1 MPNERREGLD
11 RRDFM
16 MAAIGLVGA
25 SASLASSAGTANA
38 QDTKA
43 PPVGLEPGA
52 LQRTVY
58 TGDVIQGKKVIS
70 ALDVNDLERGKKHAF
85 YFEGV
90 QMPTGQHWYVS
101 VLVAVGAKPGK
112 RVALTSGVHGDEI
125 SPVHMIQT
133 VMSQLDPA
141 QMSGTVLAV
150 PDVSRPALEG
160 MARRWPN
167 SGRGID
173 LIDMNREWPGNENG
187 ASAPSRHAGLLF
199 NRLLRPNADYAL
211 DFHTGATGTDFTACN
226 VARMELPDVR
236 AMAELFPIDQIFD
249 NPAYPTLLAN
259 VFINVGIPALTPEI
273 GASRI
278 LDLSMIPLFVEGT
291 MNVLKHHGIIAG
303 AIGRTGKH
311 TNIFIGNSGHTV
323 LATHG
328 GFVELLV
335 KLNDKVK
342 VGQKVAIQRNTFGE
356 VVAEYTSGVDGEVT
370 ARRSD
375 ATAEPGILLIT
386 ILYND
391 ATHEFPVDYS
401 E

>member
-25 SASLASSAGTANA
+25 SASFASSVGTANA
-38 QDTKA
+38 QDTQV
-43 PPVGLEPGA
+43 PSVGVEAGA

-112 RVALTSGVHGDEI
+112 RVALTSGVHGDEM

-173 LIDMNREWPGNENG
+173 LIDINREWPGNENG

-211 DFHTGATGTDFTACN
+211 DFHTGATGTDLTAFN
-226 VARMELPDVR
+226 LARMELPEVR

-259 VFINVGIPALTPEI
+259 AYINVGIPALTPEI

-303 AIGRTGKH
+303 AMGRTGKD
-311 TNIFIGNSGHTV
+311 TNIFIANSGHTV

-335 KLNDKVK
+335 KLNDKVR

-356 VVAEYTSGVDGEVT
+356 VVAEYTSGLAGEVM

-375 ATAEPGILLIT
+375 ATAEPGIPLIA

>member
-1 MPNERREGLD
+1 MSSEGREGLD
-11 RRDFM
+11 RRDFVI
-16 MAAIGLVGA
+16 AAIGLVGT
-25 SASLASSAGTANA
+25 SATFASSAGAANA

-43 PPVGLEPGA
+43 PPVGPAARAPRG
-52 LQRTVY
+52 TVS
-58 TGDVIQGKKVIS
+58 TGDVIQGKKVIR
-70 ALDVNDLERGKKHAF
+70 ALDVNELERGKKHTF

-101 VLVAVGAKPGK
+101 VIVAVGTKPGK
-112 RVALTSGVHGDEI
+112 RIALTSGVHGDEI

-150 PDVSRPALEG
+150 PDISRPALEG

-173 LIDMNREWPGNENG
+173 LIDINREWPGNENG
-187 ASAPSRHAGLLF
+187 ASAASRHAGILF
-199 NRLLRPNADYAL
+199 NKLLRPNADYAL
-211 DFHTGATGTDFTACN
+211 DFHTGTTGMDVTAFN
-226 VARMELPDVR
+226 LARMELPEVR

-249 NPAYPTLLAN
+249 NAAYPTLLAN
-259 VFINVGIPALTPEI
+259 AFIKVGIPALTPEI

-278 LDLSMIPLFVEGT
+278 LDLEMIPLFVEGT
-291 MNVLKHHGIIAG
+291 MNVLKHHGIVSG
-303 AIGRTGKH
+303 QMGRTGKD
-311 TNIFIGNSGHTV
+311 TNIFTANSGHTI

-335 KLNDKVK
+335 KLKDKVK

-356 VVAEYTSGVDGEVT
+356 VVAEYTSEVAGEVM
-370 ARRSD
+370 ARRSE
-375 ATAEPGILLIT
+375 ATAEPGIPLLG

-391 ATHEFPVDYS
+391 ATHELPVDYS

>member
-1 MPNERREGLD
+1 MLNERREDLD

-101 VLVAVGAKPGK
+101 VIVAVGAKPGK
-112 RVALTSGVHGDEI
+112 RVVLTSGVHGDEM
-125 SPVHMIQT
+125 SSVHAVQT
-133 VMSQLDPA
+133 IMNQLDPA

-160 MARRWPN
+160 MARRWPS

-187 ASAPSRHAGLLF
+187 FSATSRHAGLVF
-199 NRLLRPNADYAL
+199 NRLLRPNADFAL
-211 DFHTGATGTDFTACN
+211 DFHTGATAMDVTAFIL
-226 VARMELPDVR
+226 ARMEIPEVR
-236 AMAELFPIDQIFD
+236 AMAELFPIGQIFD

-259 VFINVGIPALTPEI
+259 AYINVGIPAITPEI

-291 MNVLKHHGIIAG
+291 MNVLKHHGIISG
-303 AIGRTGKH
+303 PMGRTARDTG
-311 TNIFIGNSGHTV
+311 IFVANSDHFIFS
-323 LATHG
+323 THG

-335 KLNDKVK
+335 KLNEKVK

-356 VVAEYTSGVDGEVT
+356 VVAEYTSEVAGEVG

-375 ATAEPGILLIT
+375 ATAEPGVPLIA

-391 ATHEFPVDYS
+391 PTHEFPADYS

>member
-1 MPNERREGLD
+1 MPNEQREGLD

-16 MAAIGLVGA
+16 LAAIGLVGA
-25 SASLASSAGTANA
+25 SATLATSAVTANA

-43 PPVGLEPGA
+43 PPVGSAPSA
-52 LQRTVY
+52 PQRTVY

-70 ALDVNDLERGKKHAF
+70 GLDVNDLERGKKHAL

-141 QMSGTVLAV
+141 EMSGTVLAV

-173 LIDMNREWPGNENG
+173 LIDINREWPGNESG
-187 ASAPSRHAGLLF
+187 DSAPSRHAGLLF
-199 NRLLRPNADYAL
+199 NRLLRSNADYAL
-211 DFHTGATGTDFTACN
+211 DFHTGTTGMDVTAFN
-226 VARMELPDVR
+226 LARMELPEVR

-259 VFINVGIPALTPEI
+259 AFINVGIPALTPEI

-278 LDLSMIPLFVEGT
+278 LDVSMIPWFVEGT
-291 MNVLKHHGIIAG
+291 MNVLKHHGIISG
-303 AIGRTGKH
+303 AMGRTGRD
-311 TNIFIGNSGHTV
+311 TDIFIANSGHTI

-335 KLNDKVK
+335 RLNDKVK

-356 VVAEYTSGVDGEVT
+356 VVAEYTSGVAGEVM

-375 ATAEPGILLIT
+375 ATAEPGIPLIA

>member
-101 VLVAVGAKPGK
+101 VIVAVGAKPGK
-112 RVALTSGVHGDEI
+112 RVVLTSGVHGDEM
-125 SPVHMIQT
+125 SSVHAVQT
-133 VMSQLDPA
+133 IMNQLDPA

-160 MARRWPN
+160 MARRWPS

-187 ASAPSRHAGLLF
+187 FSATSRHAGLVF
-199 NRLLRPNADYAL
+199 NRLLRPNADFAL
-211 DFHTGATGTDFTACN
+211 DFHTGATAMDVTAFIL
-226 VARMELPDVR
+226 ARMEIPEVR
-236 AMAELFPIDQIFD
+236 AMAELFPIGQIFD

-259 VFINVGIPALTPEI
+259 AYINVGIPAITPEI

-291 MNVLKHHGIIAG
+291 MNVLKHHGIISG
-303 AIGRTGKH
+303 PMGRTARDTG
-311 TNIFIGNSGHTV
+311 IFVANSDHFIFS
-323 LATHG
+323 THG

-335 KLNDKVK
+335 KLNEKVK

-356 VVAEYTSGVDGEVT
+356 VVAEYTSEVAGEVG

-375 ATAEPGILLIT
+375 ATAEPGVPLIA

-391 ATHEFPVDYS
+391 PTHEFPADFS

>member
-1 MPNERREGLD
+1 MPNEQKDGLD

-16 MAAIGLVGA
+16 MAAVGLVGA
-25 SASLASSAGTANA
+25 SGTLASCVGTANA
-38 QDTKA
+38 QNTKA
-43 PPVGLEPGA
+43 PPAGPAPGA
-52 LQRTVY
+52 SRGTVY

-85 YFEGV
+85 YFQGV

-101 VLVAVGAKPGK
+101 VIVAMGTKPGK
-112 RVALTSGVHGDEI
+112 RIALTSGVHGDEI
-125 SPVHMIQT
+125 SPVHTILT

-150 PDVSRPALEG
+150 PDISRPALEG

-173 LIDMNREWPGNENG
+173 LIDINREWPGNENG

-199 NRLLRPNADYAL
+199 NRLFRPNADYAI
-211 DFHTGATGTDFTACN
+211 DFHTGTTGMDVTAFN
-226 VARMELPDVR
+226 LARMELPEVR

-249 NPAYPTLLAN
+249 NPAYPTLLPNA
-259 VFINVGIPALTPEI
+259 FINVGIPALTAEI

-278 LDLSMIPLFVEGT
+278 LDLSMIPWFVEGT
-291 MNVLKHHGIIAG
+291 MNVLKHHGIISG
-303 AIGRTGKH
+303 PMGRIGKDTD
-311 TNIFIGNSGHTV
+311 IFIGNSGHTI

-335 KLNDKVK
+335 KLKDKVK
-342 VGQKVAIQRNTFGE
+342 VGQKVAVQRNTFGE
-356 VVAEYTSGVDGEVT
+356 VVAEYTSGVAGEVT
-370 ARRSD
+370 GRRSD
-375 ATAEPGILLIT
+375 ATAEPGIPLIA

>member
-101 VLVAVGAKPGK
+101 VIVAVGAKPGK
-112 RVALTSGVHGDEI
+112 RVVLTSGVHGDEM
-125 SPVHMIQT
+125 SSVHAVQT
-133 VMSQLDPA
+133 IMNQLDPA

-160 MARRWPN
+160 MARRWPS

-187 ASAPSRHAGLLF
+187 FSATSRHAGLVF
-199 NRLLRPNADYAL
+199 NRLLRPNADFAL
-211 DFHTGATGTDFTACN
+211 DFHTGATAMDVTAFIL
-226 VARMELPDVR
+226 ARMEIPEVR
-236 AMAELFPIDQIFD
+236 AMAELFPIGQIFD

-259 VFINVGIPALTPEI
+259 AYINVGIPAITPEI

-291 MNVLKHHGIIAG
+291 MNVLKHHGIISG
-303 AIGRTGKH
+303 PMGRTARDTG
-311 TNIFIGNSGHTV
+311 IFVANSDHFIFS
-323 LATHG
+323 THG

-335 KLNDKVK
+335 KLNEKVK

-356 VVAEYTSGVDGEVT
+356 VVAEYTSGVAGEVG

-375 ATAEPGILLIT
+375 ATAEPGVPLIA

-391 ATHEFPVDYS
+391 PTHEFPADFS

>member
-38 QDTKA
+38 QDTKVPSVGPASGA
-43 PPVGLEPGA
+43 P
-52 LQRTVY
+52 QRTVY

-112 RVALTSGVHGDEI
+112 RVVLTSGVHGDEI

-173 LIDMNREWPGNENG
+173 LIDINREWPGNENG

-211 DFHTGATGTDFTACN
+211 DIHTGTTGFAATGFN
-226 VARMELPDVR
+226 LARMELPEVR

-259 VFINVGIPALTPEI
+259 AYINVGIPEHTPEI
-273 GASRI
+273 GDSRI

-303 AIGRTGKH
+303 AMGRTGKD

-335 KLNDKVK
+335 KLNDKVR

-356 VVAEYTSGVDGEVT
+356 VVAEYTSGVAGEVM

-375 ATAEPGILLIT
+375 ATAEPGIPLIA

>member
-1 MPNERREGLD
+1 MPNEQKEGLD

-16 MAAIGLVGA
+16 IGLVGA
-25 SASLASSAGTANA
+25 SAGLASGAGTANA
-38 QDTKA
+38 QDTKV
-43 PPVGLEPGA
+43 PRVGPASDA

-101 VLVAVGAKPGK
+101 VIVAVGAKPGK
-112 RVALTSGVHGDEI
+112 RVVLTSGVHGDEM
-125 SPVHMIQT
+125 SSVHMVQT
-133 VMSQLDPA
+133 IMNQLDPA

-173 LIDMNREWPGNENG
+173 LIDIAREWPGNENG

-211 DFHTGATGTDFTACN
+211 DIHTGTTGFDATAFN
-226 VARMELPDVR
+226 LARMELPEVR

-249 NPAYPTLLAN
+249 NPAYPTLLPNA
-259 VFINVGIPALTPEI
+259 FINVGIPAFTSEI

-278 LDLSMIPLFVEGT
+278 LDLGMIPLFVEGT

-303 AIGRTGKH
+303 AMGRTGKDS
-311 TNIFIGNSGHTV
+311 NIFIGNSGHTI

-335 KLNDKVK
+335 KLKDKVE

-356 VVAEYTSGVDGEVT
+356 VVAEYTSGLAGEVMG
-370 ARRSD
+370 RRSD
-375 ATAEPGILLIT
+375 ATAEPGIPLIA

-391 ATHEFPVDYS
+391 ASHELPVDYS

>member
-173 LIDMNREWPGNENG
+173 LIDINREWPGNENG

-211 DFHTGATGTDFTACN
+211 DFHTGATGTDFTAFN
-226 VARMELPDVR
+226 VARMELPEVR

-259 VFINVGIPALTPEI
+259 AFINVGIPALTPEI

-303 AIGRTGKH
+303 AMGRTGKD

-335 KLNDKVK
+335 KLNDKVR

-356 VVAEYTSGVDGEVT
+356 VVAEYTSGVAGEVM

-375 ATAEPGILLIT
+375 ATAEPGILLIA